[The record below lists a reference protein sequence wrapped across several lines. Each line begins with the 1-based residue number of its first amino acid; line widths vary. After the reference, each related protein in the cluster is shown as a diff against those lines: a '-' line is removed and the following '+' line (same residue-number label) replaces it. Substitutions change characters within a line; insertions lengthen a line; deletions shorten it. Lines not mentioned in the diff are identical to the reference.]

1 MRWIAKSLAGVFV
14 SFSLCTGALAQDIG
28 VQLSP
33 VLVVDSDRV
42 LRASQAG
49 QKITADLEARLQA
62 LVAENRRIETELVAE
77 ELDLTQKRPTL
88 DPVTFRALADA
99 FNIKVQEIRATQD
112 AKQQELQQLRDAE
125 NQSFMNSITPVL
137 AAIARERGAL
147 VIVERRSVLLSADS
161 IDITE
166 QAIALINAQIKAQ
179 TEAPTGAQI
188 EAQPPQ
194 DGLNDGQANE

>member
-1 MRWIAKSLAGVFV
+1 MQWLAKSLAGIFV
-14 SFSLCTGALAQDIG
+14 SVSLCTGASAQDIG
-28 VQLSP
+28 VQLSQ
-33 VLVVDSDRV
+33 VLVVDSERV

-62 LVAENRRIETELVAE
+62 LVAENRRIEAVLVAE
-77 ELDLTQKRPTL
+77 ELDLTQKRPTM

-99 FNIKVQEIRATQD
+99 FNIRVQEIRATQD

-125 NQSFMNSITPVL
+125 NQSFMSSITPVL

-166 QAIALINAQIKAQ
+166 QAIALINAQI
-179 TEAPTGAQI
+179 EAQI
-188 EAQPPQ
+188 EVQSPQ
-194 DGLNDGQANE
+194 DVTNDAQTNE